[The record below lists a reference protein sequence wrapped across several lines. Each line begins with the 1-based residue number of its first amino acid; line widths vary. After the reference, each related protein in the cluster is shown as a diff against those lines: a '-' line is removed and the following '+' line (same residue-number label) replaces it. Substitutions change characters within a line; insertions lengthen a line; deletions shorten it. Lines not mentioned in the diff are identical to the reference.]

1 MMIGTLAIL
10 CSASLLW
17 RPCLYTPRLASV
29 LLAEVTTVRAC
40 VCTWH
45 GDALSRPRECLR
57 SSADSERELALTA
70 CILRNRCVCELRQFG
85 VATGPVSR
93 AHVFR
98 VVVRVRCCCDE
109 NNKSQAIQKTDA
121 LLSARI
127 WHTACVQG
135 KSFSPLFLALRLLF
149 LIR

>member
-1 MMIGTLAIL
+1 MMGTFAIL

-45 GDALSRPRECLR
+45 GDALTRPKECLR

-70 CILRNRCVCELRQFG
+70 CILRTLQCLSPAVDAGSFFKG
-85 VATGPVSR
+85 S
-93 AHVFR
+93 HSFR
-98 VVVRVRCCCDE
+98 VSVSCCCDE
-109 NNKSQAIQKTDA
+109 NNKSKAIQKAAT
-121 LLSARI
+121 LLSASVR
-127 WHTACVQG
+127 HTACVQG
-135 KSFSPLFLALRLLF
+135 RTLCSPRCSRFSCFYAN
-149 LIR
+149 